1 MTEGIAEAVSQLAT
15 KSDLAALEQRLTIK
29 FGGML
34 VIAVGV
40 LFAGL
45 RFIH

>member
-1 MTEGIAEAVSQLAT
+1 MTKTDMTIALR
-15 KSDLAALEQRLTIK
+15 DLEQRLTIK

-40 LFAGL
+40 LLAGL
-45 RFIH
+45 RYMPAGHP